1 MAQFRDALWHS
12 ESHAPVAERS
22 IDPLGV
28 GSAPYEVRE
37 VLSVVAT
44 PSLKVV
50 HDGVPIGFC
59 CWCSIPGGGA

>member
-28 GSAPYEVRE
+28 GSAPYEVPVRE
-37 VLSVVAT
+37 S
-44 PSLKVV
+44 S
-50 HDGVPIGFC
+50 
-59 CWCSIPGGGA
+59 PGG